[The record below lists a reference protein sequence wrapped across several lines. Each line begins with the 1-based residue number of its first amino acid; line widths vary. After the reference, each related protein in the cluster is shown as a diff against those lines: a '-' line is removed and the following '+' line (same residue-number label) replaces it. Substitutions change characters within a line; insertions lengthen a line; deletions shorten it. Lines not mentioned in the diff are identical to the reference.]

1 MAQGEVKNEEDTTRQ
16 RMEHWLTL
24 APAPLTNPNLR
35 GDDHTG
41 PLHRLTYVGED
52 GVTIDLFLG
61 IQKRGAKYL
70 LNGQFGMT
78 AELTDFFKE
87 TAVEIWQKK
96 RLAATAT
103 IDDFGAFICDLEE
116 NDPLSIRIRSHSD
129 FVIIGDLTVSF

>member
-1 MAQGEVKNEEDTTRQ
+1 MAQREEEKAEGAANQ
-16 RMEHWLTL
+16 RLGKFLTF
-24 APAPLTNPNLR
+24 APAPLANPNLR
-35 GDDHTG
+35 GEEHTG

-52 GVTIDLFLG
+52 GTTIDLFLG